1 MDVQG
6 CELDIIKGAVN
17 TIRYCPDIIL
27 ELQNKEYMKG
37 APMRDEVI
45 AYMKSIG
52 YTLVSHFVQNA
63 SDADG
68 DYHFVRQSILPK

>member
-17 TIRYCPDIIL
+17 TIRYCPNIIL

-37 APMRDEVI
+37 APMKDEVI
-45 AYMKSIG
+45 SYMKSIG
-52 YTLVSHFVQNA
+52 YVLSSHFTQNS

-68 DYHFVRQSILPK
+68 DYHFSKHK